1 MEKLIEKLAQDFK
14 SSVSDDALKETLAIK
29 FKNMIEGTYKKFEEK
44 NYDYDE
50 IEDTLKKISEEW
62 CSLSLEEKQSRLL
75 KDENFSEI
83 LEISKQAYNNAIHI
97 MQGFEINVA
106 FNIEERETRLRELIK
121 GVKPYNEERANRE
134 VSEGLL
140 DLNFIKNPNTD
151 IVSLR
156 LGHILR
162 SRNYIKNEEG
172 RQ

>member
-1 MEKLIEKLAQDFK
+1 MQNLIQTLTQDFK
-14 SSVSDDALKETLAIK
+14 NSISDDELKEILTIE
-29 FKNMIEGTYKKFEEK
+29 FKKMLEGTYEKLEEK

-50 IEDTLKKISEEW
+50 IEDTLKKISKEW

-75 KDENFSEI
+75 KDKNFSEI
-83 LEISKQAYNNAIHI
+83 LEISKQAYDTAIHI
-97 MQGFEINVA
+97 MQGFEIKVA

-121 GVKPYNEERANRE
+121 GVKPYNEERAKRE

-140 DLNFIKNPNTD
+140 DFNFIKNPNTD

-162 SRNYIKNEEG
+162 SRKYIKNEEG
-172 RQ
+172 L